1 MSDKKY
7 EFYLAG
13 PFFNDKQQKCQDRI
27 EELMEYY
34 GKKVFSPR
42 KDAGKLGKNATKKE
56 MKEVF
61 EADLNAIDNCNILF
75 ANVSSKDTG
84 TSVEI
89 GYALAK
95 NIPVI
100 LYYDPQFTETDHVNL
115 MIALACEGIVLENQD
130 ELEAYL
136 RGGVLPIKGKFN
148 FLVD

>member
-1 MSDKKY
+1 MSNKY
-7 EFYLAG
+7 DFYLAG
-13 PFFNDKQQKCQDRI
+13 PFFNDRQQRCQDRI
-27 EELMEYY
+27 EEMMDYY

-42 KDAGKLGKNATKKE
+42 KDAGKLGDNTTKAQ

-61 EADLNAIDNCNILF
+61 DADLNAIDNCNILF

-100 LYYDPQFTETDHVNL
+100 IYYDPQFAETDHVNL
-115 MIALACEGIVLENQD
+115 MIALACGGIVLENQD

-136 RGGVLPIKGKFN
+136 RGGVLPIKDKFN

>member
-1 MSDKKY
+1 MKKY

-13 PFFNDKQQKCQDRI
+13 PFFNEKQQKCQDRI
-27 EELMEYY
+27 EHLMEYY
-34 GKKVFSPR
+34 GKNVFSPR
-42 KDAGKLGKNATKKE
+42 KDAGKLGKNATKAD

-61 EADLNAIDNCNILF
+61 EADLKAIDNCKILF

-95 NIPVI
+95 NIPI
-100 LYYDPQFTETDHVNL
+100 LLYYDPQFAETDHVNL
-115 MIALACEGIVLENQD
+115 MIALACGGIVLESQD

-136 RGGVLPIKGKFN
+136 KSGILPIKDKFN
-148 FLVD
+148 FMVE